1 MMHANFSEGE
11 VEAKANTCNLFDFIW
26 LLQNLYS
33 SIRVKVFLVPK
44 RIEGRTTMTTW
55 NLEGMQ
61 THLFICNGSS
71 CMKKEAEEITQAIR
85 DEIQLQA
92 LDKKIHTTR
101 TRCNGRCKDA
111 CVVIAYPQGNWY
123 RVPTTEH
130 ARALVQ
136 DLHHESLHHEHV
148 FTLRE
153 GTLQRT
159 AQTTAIK
166 GIEKVKEG

>member
-1 MMHANFSEGE
+1 MHANFSEGE
-11 VEAKANTCNLFDFIW
+11 VEAKARICLSVYSFLFGFYKP
-26 LLQNLYS
+26 LLFG
-33 SIRVKVFLVPK
+33 RVKVFLFPK
-44 RIEGRTTMTTW
+44 AKEGRHKMTTW
-55 NLEGMQ
+55 NLEGMK

-71 CMKKEAEEITQAIR
+71 CMNKDGEEITQAIR
-85 DEIQLQA
+85 DEIQRNA
-92 LDKKIHTTR
+92 LDKEIHTTR

-123 RVPTTEH
+123 RVPSTEH
-130 ARALVQ
+130 ARTLVQ
-136 DLHHESLHHEHV
+136 DLHHESLHNDHV
-148 FTLRE
+148 YTLRE